1 MRFIKSKGFEL
12 YIFKI
17 GFVINIMPAESNSQ
31 HHNNITIKYNQPPG
45 PLEKNTTQYL
55 FPEFGSI
62 IITNISSALVDF

>member
-1 MRFIKSKGFEL
+1 MRFIKSKSFEL

-45 PLEKNTTQYL
+45 PLGEINTIFLHEK
-55 FPEFGSI
+55 FSRK
-62 IITNISSALVDF
+62 